1 MSRFDIVVDR
11 MLARRDTY
19 YWRNRMFKNKG
30 SDTAAN
36 RRTLVT
42 PSRIVVNVGTRG
54 LVIATEKE
62 FDLNVDATWDDK
74 SVAATWQATHSYSLN
89 EYAKPLVAN
98 NYIYKCT
105 TAGISGGSQPAW
117 GTTPGGTTND
127 GAVVWTCV
135 KDMTVAANR
144 AGQDI
149 RVYACIPSSG
159 STPVLILSAASTY
172 PAGYDDTNSRKIAQF
187 HCECANVGTISGHAL
202 TGYLAGDI
210 LPRSVQDIEHRPA
223 SGFMVGMV
231 WAGKT
236 DFDSVNLAP
245 IWTMIY
251 LASGTGANT
260 TSVNGGTISDTRDWM
275 DFVDDFAAIGC
286 RMLEDDEF
294 QAIAAVSNEETN
306 IAGSADPV
314 TTGGHS
320 DTAGRR
326 MISNIGCEDCC
337 GAMWQWLRTQSYQ
350 YNPDGAQMAAS
361 QTTVITYV
369 ASLEGAPVYL
379 KWSGPVP
386 YLCAN
391 IVSDVWI
398 TIGSHKFQIK
408 ADAAPATGGTQ
419 IYFDDDATQPNRL
432 LSAVVNGKD
441 AMIASSHP
449 YFSLVVKYNAAPATL
464 GVELRYDNVTHSRLE
479 AINASLANQSIDL
492 ALSSPAWAYYDLPGA
507 KGSLYKQGTYG
518 DVKLLAGGFWAN
530 GSYCGSRSRS
540 AAYFRWV
547 ANSNVGGRGCAEPA

>member
-42 PSRIVVNVGTRG
+42 PSHIVVNVGTRG
-54 LVIATEKE
+54 LVLATEKE

-74 SVAATWQATHSYSLN
+74 SIAVAWQAEIEYSSTQ
-89 EYAKPLVAN
+89 YVKPSVAN

-105 TAGISGGSQPAW
+105 TPGVSGSSEPAW

-127 GAVVWTCV
+127 GTAVWLCV
-135 KDMTVAANR
+135 KDMTIAANR

-149 RVYACIPSSG
+149 RIYACIPSSG
-159 STPVLILSAASTY
+159 STPTLLLSAASTY
-172 PAGYDDTNSRKIAQF
+172 PAGYDATNSRKIAQF
-187 HCECANVGTISGHAL
+187 HCECLAVGTISGHAL

-210 LPRSVQDIEHRPA
+210 LPRSIQDIEHRPSA
-223 SGFMVGMV
+223 GFIDGMA

-236 DFDSVNLAP
+236 DFDSLNLAP
-245 IWTMIY
+245 IWVMVY

-260 TSVNGGTISDTRDWM
+260 ASVNGGTISDTRDWM
-275 DFVDDFAAIGC
+275 SFVDDFAAIGC

-294 QAIAAVSNEETN
+294 QAIAAGSNEETN
-306 IAGSADPV
+306 IVGSADPV

-350 YNPDGAQMAAS
+350 YNPDGAQMAAT
-361 QTTVITYV
+361 QTATITYV

-379 KWSGPVP
+379 KWNGPVP
-386 YLCAN
+386 YLVAN
-391 IVSDVWI
+391 IASDVWI

-449 YFSLVVKYNAAPATL
+449 DFSLVIKYNAAPATP
-464 GVELRYDNVTHSRLE
+464 GVELRYDNVTHNRLE
-479 AINASLANQSIDL
+479 AINASGANQSIDL

-518 DVKLLAGGFWAN
+518 DVKLLGGGAWASAAVS
-530 GSYCGSRSRS
+530 GSQSQS
-540 AAYFRWV
+540 AAYSRWT
-547 ANSNVGGRGCAEPA
+547 ASSLLGGRGCAEPA